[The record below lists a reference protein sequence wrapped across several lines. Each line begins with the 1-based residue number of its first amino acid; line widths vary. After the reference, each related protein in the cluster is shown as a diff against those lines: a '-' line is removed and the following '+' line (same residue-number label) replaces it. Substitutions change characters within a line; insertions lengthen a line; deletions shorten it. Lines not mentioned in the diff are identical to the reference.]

1 MVHRLIIGTG
11 MFLWMHVWI
20 EIKAKQEDGQDSTGR
35 VLWLRELAGAVSKGR
50 ELLISF
56 LI

>member
-20 EIKAKQEDGQDSTGR
+20 ETKAKQEDGQGLNRTGF
-35 VLWLRELAGAVSKGR
+35 WSRELAGAVFKGR

-56 LI
+56 LF